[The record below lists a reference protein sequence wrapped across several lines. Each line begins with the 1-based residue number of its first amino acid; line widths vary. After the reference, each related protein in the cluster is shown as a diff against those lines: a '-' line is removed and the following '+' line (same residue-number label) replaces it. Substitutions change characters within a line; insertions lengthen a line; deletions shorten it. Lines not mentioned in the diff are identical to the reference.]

1 MRKYE
6 FIKSHMNLFAVE
18 KMCKIINTSRS
29 SFYKWISRPKS
40 NRDKRTEELS
50 ILVKQA
56 HQDSD
61 QIYGSPR
68 ITLELNKKNHKISRS
83 YVARLMRKLNL
94 RSKIRKKFKITTD
107 SNHSF
112 QLAENLLGRNFF
124 TDGLSQ
130 KWVGDITYIKTG
142 SGWLYLTTV
151 IDLADRK
158 IIGWSFSNDMTA
170 EHTTLKALK
179 MAIAQRNVKQGLI
192 FHSDRGA
199 QYACNEFK
207 SFLGKNEIIQ
217 SMSRKGNCWDN
228 AVAES
233 FFKTLKCE
241 LVYHRKFA
249 NREAARLEIFRY
261 IEGFYHQKRIHS
273 GLGNKTPNEMEKF
286 YKSTSL
292 LVA

>member
-1 MRKYE
+1 
-6 FIKSHMNLFAVE
+6 MNLFAVE
-18 KMCKIINTSRS
+18 KMCRIINTSSS

-40 NRDKRTEELS
+40 NREQKTEELS
-50 ILVKQA
+50 LLVKQA
-56 HQDSD
+56 YQDSN

-68 ITLELNKKNHKISRS
+68 IALALNRKNHVVSRS
-83 YVARLMRKLNL
+83 YVGRLMRKLNL
-94 RSKIRKKFKITTD
+94 RSKIRKKFKVTTD

-112 QLAENLLGRNFF
+112 QPAENLLGRDFYS
-124 TDGLSQ
+124 DGLSQ
-130 KWVGDITYIKTG
+130 KWVGDMTYIHTE

-158 IIGWSFSNDMTA
+158 IIGWSFSNDMRA
-170 EHTTLKALK
+170 EHTTIKALK
-179 MAIAQRNVKQGLI
+179 MAIAQRGVKQGLL
-192 FHSDRGA
+192 FHSDRGT

-207 SFLGKNEIIQ
+207 LLLEENEIMQ

-241 LVYHRKFA
+241 LVYHQKFA
-249 NREAARLEIFRY
+249 NRAIARLEIFRY
-261 IEGFYHQKRIHS
+261 IEVFYHQKRIHS
-273 GLGNKTPNEMEKF
+273 ALGNRTPNEMESL
-286 YKSTSL
+286 YKSTNK